1 MHKYLKC
8 KEDIVYMNTSERFK
22 LLDWIDSHKSYLN
35 DTQSI
40 INPDQFIDS
49 IYEWSSTVRDPQIS
63 DRQVNVL
70 ISWYNNIVS
79 RQLVNSIISQT
90 KLLDE
95 KNEKFYNQYCDDILV
110 NCINKGY
117 SPSNKQFRVLIQAE
131 SQIQYAKSKAA
142 LI

>member
-8 KEDIVYMNTSERFK
+8 KEDIVYMNISERFK

-35 DTQSI
+35 DTQST

-79 RQLVNSIISQT
+79 RQLINSIISQT

-95 KNEKFYNQYCDDILV
+95 KNEKFYNQYCNDILV

-117 SPSNKQFRVLIQAE
+117 SPSNKQFNLLVKAE

>member
-8 KEDIVYMNTSERFK
+8 KEDIVYINNSERFK

-117 SPSNKQFRVLIQAE
+117 SPSNKQFKLLIKAE